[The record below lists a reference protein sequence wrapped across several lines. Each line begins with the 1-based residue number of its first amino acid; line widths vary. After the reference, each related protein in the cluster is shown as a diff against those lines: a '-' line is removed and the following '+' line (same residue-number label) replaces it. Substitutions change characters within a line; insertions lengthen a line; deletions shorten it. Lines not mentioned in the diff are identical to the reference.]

1 MSTSTVIKEVSELL
15 MNLLKVGLVA
25 TDNPTPAVVISS
37 PVDAVGPPDLSIW
50 LYQVTPNEHLRNA
63 ANLRF
68 KDEEFERLTPL
79 SLDLYYL
86 LTPLRKDE
94 SRNQMTLGRA
104 LRVLYDNSILTL
116 SAGTNV
122 EELHVSLCQRSIEE
136 LAKVWEAM
144 QKPYRLSVCFEV
156 RVVRIDS
163 ERTLSPGR
171 VLERTTAFEEMPAE
185 DAA

>member
-1 MSTSTVIKEVSELL
+1 MSTSSVIQEVSV
-15 MNLLKVGLVA
+15 LLKDLLTQELGSGLTADIV
-25 TDNPTPAVVISS
+25 S
-37 PVDAVGPPDLSIW
+37 PVDVKAPLDLSIW

-63 ANLRF
+63 PNLRLRT
-68 KDEEFERLTPL
+68 EEFEHLPPL

-86 LTPLRKDE
+86 LTPLQADE
-94 SRNQMTLGRA
+94 SQNQITLGRA

-116 SAGTNV
+116 NAVGNV
-122 EELHVSLCQRSIEE
+122 EELHLSICQRSIEE

-163 ERTLSPGR
+163 ERKLNPGR
-171 VLERTTAFEEMPAE
+171 ILERSTAFEGMPQE
-185 DAA
+185 GAA